1 MKRIIFKLRSLFIVT
16 AGMAVVVAALYELDI
31 LPSGVFAGRPQDEFL
46 WTIAMELLTIVLIPT
61 ALRLFK
67 TKDVERR
74 LDEGDISTFTTWS
87 VVRILMINIP
97 LLMNTLLYYLF
108 MNTTFGYM
116 ALILLIC
123 LPFIYP
129 ATRK

>member
-1 MKRIIFKLRSLFIVT
+1 MVI
-16 AGMAVVVAALYELDI
+16 AALYELDI
-31 LPSGVFAGRPQDEFL
+31 LPSGMMAGRPQDEFL
-46 WTIAMELLTIVLIPT
+46 STISMELITIVFIPV

-67 TKDVERR
+67 TMNVEKR
-74 LDEGDISTFTTWS
+74 LEEGNIKVFRKWGL
-87 VVRILMINIP
+87 VRILMITLP
-97 LLMNTLLYYLF
+97 LVLNTLLYYSF

-129 ATRK
+129 ASRK